1 MSLGRDG
8 NMDEMPGPY
17 DPHGFFVEWQ
27 LADDAASGTPFG
39 LVDLSAEES
48 EDEVVVTDDVG
59 IHSIS
64 GS

>member
-1 MSLGRDG
+1 
-8 NMDEMPGPY
+8 MDEMPGPY
-17 DPHGFFVEWQ
+17 DPQGFFVEWQ
-27 LADDAASGTPFG
+27 LADEAAGGTTCG

-64 GS
+64 GG

>member
-1 MSLGRDG
+1 
-8 NMDEMPGPY
+8 MDEMPGPY

-64 GS
+64 GG